1 MENSFATP
9 QGQLHIYDVINNQV
23 AHLDALLV
31 LYTELFPQYV
41 SALSQVRERALLPA
55 DADPRFIRHQW
66 LLTLNQAPVGLAS
79 FGLGLQRGI
88 GFCLSIAIRPI
99 YRRLAWGVY
108 PRFSAFM
115 VRQMVRQLEVDAS
128 RSGCPPRGMVVEID
142 MADPAKEKSRP
153 HLIDRYLEYG
163 FVPLPVTYYEPAFVR
178 NAPASAAQPMDLYML
193 PIHADDC
200 DQPVPCP
207 KLLNDVVD
215 TMLLDHYGLAEN
227 DWIVQQARKSIE
239 NAGEKRQ

>member
-1 MENSFATP
+1 VENSFATP
-9 QGQLHIYDVINNQV
+9 QGELHIYDVINNQV

-55 DADPRFIRHQW
+55 DVDPRFIRHQW
-66 LLTLNQAPVGLAS
+66 LVTFNRVPVALAS

-88 GFCLSIAIRPI
+88 GFCLSIAIRPM

-108 PRFSAFM
+108 PRLSAFM
-115 VRQMVRQLEVDAS
+115 VRQMVRQLEADAA
-128 RSGCPPRGMVVEID
+128 RSKCPPRGMVVEID

-153 HLIDRYLEYG
+153 HLIDRYREYG
-163 FVPLPVTYYEPAFVR
+163 FVSLPVAYYEPAFVR
-178 NAPASAAQPMDLYML
+178 NASVGTAQLMELYML
-193 PIHADDC
+193 PIHADC
-200 DQPVPCP
+200 EQQMPCP

-239 NAGEKRQ
+239 NAGENIQ